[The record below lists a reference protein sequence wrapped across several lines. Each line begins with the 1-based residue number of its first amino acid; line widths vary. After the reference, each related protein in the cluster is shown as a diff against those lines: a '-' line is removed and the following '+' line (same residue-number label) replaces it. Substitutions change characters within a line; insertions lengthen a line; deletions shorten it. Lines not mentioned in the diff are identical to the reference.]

1 MQGNDYPLHDAAK
14 NKASEVVV
22 TALLS
27 LHPNEANKLDKVR
40 YRRPPLSY
48 SPPRA
53 ALLFCILCVSAT
65 CSFDPS
71 YVDHMRP
78 TRLPLPCAAW

>member
-22 TALLS
+22 MALLS

-53 ALLFCILCVSAT
+53 PGARCLALLYTLCQR
-65 CSFDPS
+65 
-71 YVDHMRP
+71 HMLVRP
-78 TRLPLPCAAW
+78 LVR

>member
-22 TALLS
+22 MALLS
-27 LHPNEANKLDKVR
+27 LHPNEAKKLDKVR
-40 YRRPPLSY
+40 GRARRPPLSY

-53 ALLFCILCVSAT
+53 PVARCLALLYTLCQR
-65 CSFDPS
+65 
-71 YVDHMRP
+71 HMLVRP
-78 TRLPLPCAAW
+78 LVR

>member
-22 TALLS
+22 MALLS

-53 ALLFCILCVSAT
+53 PVARCLALLYTLCQR
-65 CSFDPS
+65 
-71 YVDHMRP
+71 HMLVRP
-78 TRLPLPCAAW
+78 LVR

>member
-40 YRRPPLSY
+40 YRRTPLSY

-53 ALLFCILCVSAT
+53 PVARCLALLYTLCQR
-65 CSFDPS
+65 
-71 YVDHMRP
+71 HMLVRP
-78 TRLPLPCAAW
+78 LVR